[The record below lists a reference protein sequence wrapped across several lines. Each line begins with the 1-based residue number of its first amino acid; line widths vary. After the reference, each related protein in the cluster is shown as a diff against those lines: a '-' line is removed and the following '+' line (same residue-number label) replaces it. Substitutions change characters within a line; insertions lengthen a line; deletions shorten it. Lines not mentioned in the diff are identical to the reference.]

1 MQKLG
6 VRNRLEAV
14 LVGQKRQ
21 RPSAPFPP
29 IDATASMAP
38 EPSTYPMKS
47 TI

>member
-29 IDATASMAP
+29 IDATSESP
-38 EPSTYPMKS
+38 TYPMKS